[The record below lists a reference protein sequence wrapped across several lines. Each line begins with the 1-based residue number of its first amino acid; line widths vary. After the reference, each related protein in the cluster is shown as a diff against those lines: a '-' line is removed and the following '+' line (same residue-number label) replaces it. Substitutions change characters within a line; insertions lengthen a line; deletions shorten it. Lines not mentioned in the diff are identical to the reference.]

1 MLSQLSRRQLP
12 DLSYPQVLMLAG
24 SSPIMQAVR
33 DQLRQVAAVD
43 FRVRIEGP
51 SGSGKGVAARL
62 IHAWSR
68 RTAGPFHRQSLATI
82 PPGLEHGRLFGWA
95 KGAFTGAV
103 AGLPGVLEAAYGGT
117 LFLDEIACGSRIV
130 QEALLQLLE
139 DRDVLRLGE
148 RRSRTLDIRFLFAT
162 NVDLVVEV
170 EAGRFRPDLLPR
182 MGGLVVRMPALADH
196 LEDVPELVDALL
208 PRVAAAGGCPVR
220 ALSATDMEALQ
231 SHSWPGNVRELEN
244 VMAFFLT
251 FGHLPPLSGMSE
263 AEELRRALARHGW
276 NKSRTGRELGISRK
290 AVNDRIHRFGLL
302 PDAAAA
308 V

>member
-1 MLSQLSRRQLP
+1 MPPQLSRGQLP
-12 DLSYPQVLMLAG
+12 DLSDPQVLMLAG
-24 SSPIMQAVR
+24 SSPTMQAVR

-82 PPGLEHGRLFGWA
+82 PLGLEHGRLFGWA

-103 AGLPGVLEAAYGGT
+103 AELPGVLEAAYGGT
-117 LFLDEIACGSRIV
+117 LFLDEIACGSRTV

-162 NVDLVVEV
+162 NVDLVAEV
-170 EAGRFRPDLLPR
+170 EAGRFRRDLLPR

-220 ALSATDMEALQ
+220 ALRAAHMEALQ
-231 SHSWPGNVRELEN
+231 SHSWPEN
-244 VMAFFLT
+244 V
-251 FGHLPPLSGMSE
+251 SC
-263 AEELRRALARHGW
+263 R
-276 NKSRTGRELGISRK
+276 
-290 AVNDRIHRFGLL
+290 
-302 PDAAAA
+302 
-308 V
+308 